1 MAVQELSSFDPMC
14 VAIQTIRCVGLKCG
28 EPCVDCLWAPSP
40 LCALSAAQLCTCGV
54 LHAATK
60 RAGEWQVIHPW
71 CWLRLEPLIS

>member
-1 MAVQELSSFDPMC
+1 MAVQELSGFDPMC

-28 EPCVDCLWAPSP
+28 EPCVVCLWAPSP

-71 CWLRLEPLIS
+71 CWLRLKPLIS